1 MHKGQGGGRG
11 RDAAEELVLRVVA
24 EHADSL
30 LRAARQHSIC
40 PDDAQDAY
48 QRTLEIFMARADRL
62 DPARVVGWLH
72 VVVKHEAQAIS
83 RSRRKLLGASEID
96 PDSQEARRL
105 PSLDDRVVSK
115 DVVSRA
121 AEALQRLKPQ
131 ELRAVWL
138 KAEGHSYNE
147 IAALTG
153 WSYTKVNRCL
163 TEGRRRFLER
173 FEAIES
179 GAECE
184 RWLPIISAVVD
195 GEASSAEILELRPH
209 LVQAAAP
216 AVGLDLAAG
225 LFEAVL
231 ADDLDQRRRPEV
243 VVVDDRLGQVGDTL
257 LLAGV
262 VGHEA
267 GEPARRRRVVRQ
279 LALDGR
285 EVARL
290 ARRDV
295 AVQPALDRQQR
306 LLELVGEAQR
316 LLGAE
321 RDARGVTLSRHRDD
335 QGHERRPEQNRCGR
349 AERHNLGRDLGPEA
363 SSQHG
368 ASSAEGLVELYP
380 GLRARVRGYAVSDA
394 SAAETVRTVIA
405 DSRIASICSA
415 NAAAVTSP
423 LSGGSPLPS
432 DRTPW

>member
-209 LVQAAAP
+209 LRNCTACRATLKALQNSSAPLSAVLPVPLGGVAAADSEQITNVFMRAYE
-216 AVGLDLAAG
+216 AVAGGFHERAVHSMTKAQMAFETVASGKVAVVAASAAAAAG
-225 LFEAVL
+225 GGYATVERTVAPQ
-231 ADDLDQRRRPEV
+231 DTDRP
-243 VVVDDRLGQVGDTL
+243 RST
-257 LLAGV
+257 AR
-262 VGHEA
+262 HEA
-267 GEPARRRRVVRQ
+267 PRPKPIPTVRRASTAPVVPTLTERRVE
-279 LALDGR
+279 LP
-285 EVARL
+285 
-290 ARRDV
+290 
-295 AVQPALDRQQR
+295 AVQPRKA
-306 LLELVGEAQR
+306 VAT
-316 LLGAE
+316 AP
-321 RDARGVTLSRHRDD
+321 A
-335 QGHERRPEQNRCGR
+335 
-349 AERHNLGRDLGPEA
+349 A
-363 SSQHG
+363 SSPSEFDPAPSTQPVRPTAA
-368 ASSAEGLVELYP
+368 ASSSISRTSSSTALTSSP
-380 GLRARVRGYAVSDA
+380 SSRASPA
-394 SAAETVRTVIA
+394 SAPAR
-405 DSRIASICSA
+405 SYSA
-415 NAAAVTSP
+415 G
-423 LSGGSPLPS
+423 SGEFAP
-432 DRTPW
+432 

>member
-24 EHADSL
+24 EHAESL

-72 VVVKHEAQAIS
+72 VVVKHEAQAIC
-83 RSRRKLLGASEID
+83 RSRRKLLGASAID

-105 PSLDDRVVSK
+105 PSVDDRVASR

-121 AEALQRLKPQ
+121 AEALQRLKPH

-163 TEGRRRFLER
+163 TEGRRRFLAR

-195 GEASSAEILELRPH
+195 GEASSDETLELRPH
-209 LVQAAAP
+209 LRNCSACRATLRALQNSSAP
-216 AVGLDLAAG
+216 LAAVLPVPLG
-225 LFEAVL
+225 AVAVADGEQIANVFARAYEAV
-231 ADDLDQRRRPEV
+231 
-243 VVVDDRLGQVGDTL
+243 
-257 LLAGV
+257 AGGV
-262 VGHEA
+262 HERA
-267 GEPARRRRVVRQ
+267 VHAMTKAQMAFET
-279 LALDGR
+279 
-285 EVARL
+285 VASGK
-290 ARRDV
+290 V
-295 AVQPALDRQQR
+295 AVVA
-306 LLELVGEAQR
+306 
-316 LLGAE
+316 
-321 RDARGVTLSRHRDD
+321 
-335 QGHERRPEQNRCGR
+335 
-349 AERHNLGRDLGPEA
+349 
-363 SSQHG
+363 
-368 ASSAEGLVELYP
+368 
-380 GLRARVRGYAVSDA
+380 A
-394 SAAETVRTVIA
+394 SAAAAAGGGYATVERTVAPAGKDRPRATARQDAPRSEPTPAARRVSTAPVLPALSERRVQTPAVKPAKAVASAPAASSPSEFDPAPTPQPVRPMVASSSSIVRT
-405 DSRIASICSA
+405 SSASSSA
-415 NAAAVTSP
+415 RASSSSVPPRSTAAGAGEFSP
-423 LSGGSPLPS
+423 
-432 DRTPW
+432 